1 MGCRLGIIVCSMTRP
16 PNHQPV
22 LVPVAQDDC
31 QKFTVGA
38 AAGGNGGGN
47 ANANLGRNAAT
58 SSAKV
63 TAEATTSAKGSKA
76 TQKVRAYIS

>member
-1 MGCRLGIIVCSMTRP
+1 VCSMMRSS
-16 PNHQPV
+16 NHQP
-22 LVPVAQDDC
+22 LLMLVAQRGARGDC

-38 AAGGNGGGN
+38 ATGGNGNGN
-47 ANANLGRNAAT
+47 ANVGGNAAT

>member
-1 MGCRLGIIVCSMTRP
+1 MCSMTRSS
-16 PNHQPV
+16 NHQPV
-22 LVPVAQDDC
+22 LVPVAQRGAQDDC
-31 QKFTVGA
+31 KKFTVGA
-38 AAGGNGGGN
+38 ATGGNGNGN
-47 ANANLGRNAAT
+47 ANVGGNAAT